1 MSTET
6 LNKDILRGGQFLV
19 KETKAEEVF
28 TPEDFSEEQKMMRDS
43 AKEFVDRELWAHWER
58 FENKDYAYT
67 EECMKKAGELG
78 LLGVAVPEAY
88 DGLGMGFVSTMLVC
102 DYISGATGS
111 FSTAFGAHTGIGT
124 MPITLYG
131 NEEQK
136 KKYVPKLATGE
147 WMGSYCLTEP
157 GAGSDANSGK
167 TKAVLSDDGKHYLIS
182 GQKMWISNAGFCNIM
197 IVFARIE
204 DDKNIT
210 GFIVEYDPQNPNGIS
225 LGDEE
230 KKLGIHSSS
239 TRQVF
244 FSDTKVPVEN
254 MLSERG
260 NGFKIAMNALNVGR
274 IKLAAACLD
283 AQRRVINEA
292 TKYANERIQF
302 KTPIMNFGA
311 IKSKIAEMATNTYA
325 DESASYR
332 AAKNI
337 EDRIAIRQAEGN
349 SHQEAELKGVE
360 EYAIECSILKVAVS
374 EDVQNCTDEGVQIF
388 GGMGFSA
395 DTPMESAWRD
405 ARISRIYEGTNEINR
420 MLAVGMLV
428 KKAMKGH
435 VDLLGPAMKVADEL
449 TGIPSFDTPDYSEL
463 FAEEKEIL
471 AKLKKVFLMVA
482 GSAVQK
488 YGPKLEEH
496 QQLLM
501 AASDILIEI
510 YMAEST
516 ILRTEKN
523 AKRFGEDSQ
532 EIQIAMSQLYL
543 YNAVDIVIKKGKEG
557 IVSFAE
563 GDEQRMMLMGL
574 KRFTKYANQPN
585 VVSLRTKIADKVAAE
600 NGYCFS

>member
-1 MSTET
+1 MSATEQNE
-6 LNKDILRGGQFLV
+6 LLRGGQFLV
-19 KETKAEEVF
+19 KETACEDVF
-28 TPEDFSEEQKMMRDS
+28 TLEDLSEEQKMMRDS
-43 AKEFVDRELWAHWER
+43 TKEFVDKELWAHWER
-58 FENKDYAYT
+58 FEKKDYAFT
-67 EECMKKAGELG
+67 EETMRKAGEMG
-78 LLGVAVPEAY
+78 LLGVAVPEQY
-88 DGLGMGFVSTMLVC
+88 GGLGMGFVSTMLVC

-131 NEEQK
+131 TEAQK
-136 KKYVPKLATGE
+136 QKYVPRLATGE
-147 WMGSYCLTEP
+147 WFGAYCLTEP

-167 TKAVLSDDGKHYLIS
+167 TKAVLSEDGSHYLIS
-182 GQKMWISNAGFCNIM
+182 GQKMWISNAGFCNM
-197 IVFARIE
+197 FIVFARIE
-204 DDKNIT
+204 NDKNIT
-210 GFIVEYDPQNPNGIS
+210 GFIVENDPSNGITM
-225 LGDEE
+225 GDEE

-244 FSDTKVPVEN
+244 FTDTKVPAEN

-283 AQRRVINEA
+283 AQRRIIKEA
-292 TKYANERIQF
+292 VNYANERVQF
-302 KTPIMNFGA
+302 KTPIVNFGA
-311 IKSKIAEMATNTYA
+311 IKTKIAAMATNTYA
-325 DESASYR
+325 DEAASYR

-337 EDRIAIRQAEGN
+337 EDRISLREAEGN
-349 SHQEAELKGVE
+349 SHQDAELKGVE

-374 EDVQNCTDEGVQIF
+374 EDVQACADEGIQIF

-435 VDLLGPAMKVADEL
+435 VDLLGPATAVGEEL
-449 TGIPSFDTPDYSEL
+449 MGIPSFDTPDYSTL
-463 FAEEKEIL
+463 FAEEKDII
-471 AKLKKVFLMVA
+471 KRLKKVFLMVA

-488 YGPKLEEH
+488 FGPDLESH

-501 AASDILIEI
+501 AAADILIEV

-516 ILRTEKN
+516 LLRTEKN
-523 AKRFGEDSQ
+523 AKRFGEDAQ
-532 EIQIAMSQLYL
+532 KTQIAMTQLYL
-543 YNAVDIVIKKGKEG
+543 YRAVEIVQSRGKEAV
-557 IVSFAE
+557 ISFAE

-574 KRFTKYANQPN
+574 KRFTKYTNYPN
-585 VVSLRTKIADKVAAE
+585 IVALTHLIADKVAAD
-600 NGYCFS
+600 NGYSFD